1 MGLDTRVSGRTKLTG
16 LIGNPMEHTVSP
28 VLQNSLFSMMGID
41 GIYIPIR
48 VPGGKLEEAL
58 RGLSACG
65 FSGLNVTIP
74 YKEEILQYLDEIS
87 EEAVLLGAANTIR
100 FSDGKLYGYNTDG
113 EGFMR
118 AFTEQTG
125 ENFKDKNV
133 CIIGAGGTARALSV
147 KIAAAGAERITII
160 NRTPERAQELS
171 NNAGRLLR
179 ERGLIKTTLTP
190 LASES
195 GDAAEELEKCDIII
209 NTTPA
214 GMYPNTDCSPLK
226 DDFRFRSE
234 QTVYDVIYNPAETKL
249 LAQAK
254 KYGCRTANGAAMLF
268 YQGVRAFEIWT
279 ETEIPKQKLKDLS
292 CEFIKYLSE

>member
-1 MGLDTRVSGRTKLTG
+1 MRLDTRVSGKTKLTG
-16 LIGNPMEHTVSP
+16 LIGNPIEHTVSP

-100 FSDGKLYGYNTDG
+100 LSDGKLYGYNTDG
-113 EGFMR
+113 QGFLR
-118 AFTEQTG
+118 AFREQTG
-125 ENFKDKNV
+125 EDFEGKTV

-147 KIAAAGAERITII
+147 KIATAGAERITII

-171 NNAGRLLR
+171 SSVSRLLC
-179 ERGLIKTTLTP
+179 ERGFDRAALAP
-190 LASES
+190 LALESEE
-195 GDAAEELEKCDIII
+195 AAEALEKCDIII

-214 GMYPNTDCSPLK
+214 GMYPNTDSSPLK
-226 DDFRFRSE
+226 DDFRFRRE

-249 LAQAK
+249 LANAK
-254 KYGCRTANGAAMLF
+254 RSGCRTANGAGMLF

-279 ETEIPKQKLKDLS
+279 GTQIPKQKLKDLS
-292 CEFIKYLSE
+292 FEFLKYLTE